1 MTRMNA
7 MKQLGNGLSTM
18 LHHEDAL
25 SVREAE
31 LAMRRRLGLSELNIL
46 SAQSNLAMT
55 YGRLGQHERAIHI
68 ERDVYSGRL
77 KLHGKEHRATLLAA
91 NNYAWGLFHLER
103 FKEIKALMR
112 KMTPVARRTLGEG
125 NATTLRMRWIYAIA
139 LRDDDGATLDDL
151 REAVTMLEDAERI
164 ARRFLGS
171 ANPVTPGIEESLL
184 RARAALSAE
193 LETLDA

>member
-1 MTRMNA
+1 MA
-7 MKQLGNGLSTM
+7 
-18 LHHEDAL
+18 
-25 SVREAE
+25 
-31 LAMRRRLGLSELNIL
+31 
-46 SAQSNLAMT
+46 
-55 YGRLGQHERAIHI
+55 
-68 ERDVYSGRL
+68 
-77 KLHGKEHRATLLAA
+77 
-91 NNYAWGLFHLER
+91 
-103 FKEIKALMR
+103 
-112 KMTPVARRTLGEG
+112 
-125 NATTLRMRWIYAIA
+125 RWIYAIA